1 MHVNTEYAVK
11 PPFVQQTSQDLYKLN
26 PTLSRPIEPKILSAD
41 LKDCHSST
49 QIEFYG
55 DHFVA
60 FKGRRPD
67 QEGKGIWLKKI
78 NSDEPAKELV
88 NAPTKQKNC
97 YSPVFW
103 THPNCVKVL
112 FYRCGPA
119 PDQLTSHALYDTKAY
134 SWRELDIIPPRGFI
148 GPTKTKSFMTS
159 DKVQVFGSSTEQGSW
174 TFDGTKQ
181 GMAACHVEILL
192 PSGSW
197 IRSENLKM
205 PDGYDQERGGAIEPT
220 IFPYGTRGQI
230 GLLCRNRNR
239 WVNGAPQEN
248 GKGGWA
254 LFSVSEDGGKNWSQL
269 QESTLR
275 NPDTSLD
282 IVDLGNGK
290 LIVFY
295 NDSHESR
302 DRLSFAL
309 SSNGGVTWSNPC
321 LLVENEG
328 EFPSAILL
336 PNGHI
341 SVTYADKKGQ
351 LNHITIDPAD
361 IQIDG
366 NKWC

>member
-1 MHVNTEYAVK
+1 MKVTERYSLIN
-11 PPFVQQTSQDLYKLN
+11 PHFQTNFTELSKLT
-26 PTLSRPIEPKILSAD
+26 PTLSRPIEPKILSGD

-49 QIEFYG
+49 QVEIHG

-67 QEGKGIWLKKI
+67 DEGKGIWLKKV
-78 NSDEPAKELV
+78 NSKDPATELV
-88 NAPTKQKNC
+88 SAPNKQKNC
-97 YSPVFW
+97 YSPVFDNLPDFN
-103 THPNCVKVL
+103 TLL
-112 FYRCGPA
+112 FYRVGPG
-119 PDQLTSHALYDTKAY
+119 PDQLTSHALSNEGSD
-134 SWRELDIIPPRGFI
+134 WLPRGNIPPAGFI
-148 GPTKTKSFMTS
+148 GPTKTKPYQIK
-159 DKVQVFGSSTEQGSW
+159 DGAAIFGSSTEKGSW
-174 TFDGTKQ
+174 TFDGSKQ
-181 GMAACHVEILL
+181 GVAACHTEIVLRT
-192 PSGSW
+192 GKW
-197 IRSENLKM
+197 IRSENLQM
-205 PDGYDQERGGAIEPT
+205 PDGYDQKRGGAIEPAL
-220 IFPYGTRGQI
+220 FPYGNKRAI
-230 GLLCRNRNR
+230 GMLCRNRNR

-254 LFSVSEDGGKNWSQL
+254 LFSVSEDGGINWSQL
-269 QESTLR
+269 QESQLR

-321 LLVENEG
+321 LLVEKEG

-336 PNGHI
+336 QNGHI

-351 LNHITIDPAD
+351 LNHITIDPTD
-361 IQIDG
+361 IKI
-366 NKWC
+366 NNENWT